1 MNAFDC
7 CLVPPRVYPSPPDGN
22 YVVRSG
28 STVELVCNAEGSPPP
43 AITWSRRHGNDG
55 RLPVSREFPI
65 PSFIEVFRLS
75 LGSSHGLWAATAASY
90 CPSRPGELPKQNM
103 MKPHE

>member
-1 MNAFDC
+1 M
-7 CLVPPRVYPSPPDGN
+7 PPRVYPSPPDGN

-55 RLPVSREFPI
+55 RLPVSSPG
-65 PSFIEVFRLS
+65 FR
-75 LGSSHGLWAATAASY
+75 GTIQYRYVKKVKG
-90 CPSRPGELPKQNM
+90 
-103 MKPHE
+103 

>member
-1 MNAFDC
+1 MDHLVVTLIDSNC

-43 AITWSRRHGNDG
+43 AITWARRHGNDG
-55 RLPVSREFPI
+55 KLPVSRTHA
-65 PSFIEVFRLS
+65 R
-75 LGSSHGLWAATAASY
+75 SSVTHQQAWESD
-90 CPSRPGELPKQNM
+90 
-103 MKPHE
+103 